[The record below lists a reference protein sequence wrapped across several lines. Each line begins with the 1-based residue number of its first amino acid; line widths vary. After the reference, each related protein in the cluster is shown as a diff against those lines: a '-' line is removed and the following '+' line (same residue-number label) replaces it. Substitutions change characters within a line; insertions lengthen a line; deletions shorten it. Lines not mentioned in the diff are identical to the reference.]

1 VVLRKV
7 LGDPPANVRY
17 HCWEWDEEEQ
27 QMMLAVYGA
36 SSDEKQLVQL
46 DDERP
51 EVASLEIEEDVKL
64 IDSV

>member
-1 VVLRKV
+1 
-7 LGDPPANVRY
+7 
-17 HCWEWDEEEQ
+17 
-27 QMMLAVYGA
+27 MMLAVYGA